1 MPNGSSRRDAHA
13 GFGGLVLTAITI
25 GNVLPE
31 IAAVA
36 QRCREF
42 ARDAGIGADVLADL
56 QVALD
61 EVLSNAI
68 RYAFPDGGSHPIDV
82 RFRASARA
90 VEVTI
95 EYGGIAF
102 DPADAPPPDLRSP
115 LGERREGGLGIHFV
129 RQLMDETRYR
139 RAGGRNRV
147 TLVRQL
153 RRQSGAAADGTS

>member
-1 MPNGSSRRDAHA
+1 M
-13 GFGGLVLTAITI
+13 TAITI
-25 GNVLPE
+25 GNALPE

-42 ARDAGIGADVLADL
+42 AQGAGIDADALADL

-82 RFRASARA
+82 RFRGSAHT

-95 EYGGIAF
+95 DYGGIAF
-102 DPADAPPPDLRSP
+102 DPANAPPPDLHAP
-115 LGERREGGLGIHFV
+115 PGERRGGGLGIHFV

-139 RAGGRNRV
+139 RTGGRNRV
-147 TLVRQL
+147 TLVRKL